1 MTAGMD
7 YVNPW
12 TLGSA
17 RPRAMGQLPGRVTR
31 LPPLPP
37 PPPGACLTLNNT
49 ALLCSA
55 CLPWRRKVA
64 VLGAAGGIGQPLSL
78 LLKMNRMIT
87 ELSLYDI
94 ANVAGVAAD
103 LSHCNTNTKVGRVGL
118 LGLVGLLGSVK
129 VKAGGQCA
137 AGQMM
142 QEHACSHCVHSKLS
156 QPAAHPPASLLTHP
170 LHQTNK
176 QIPCSLTP
184 APLRSRP
191 TPAPTSWRPP

>member
-1 MTAGMD
+1 
-7 YVNPW
+7 
-12 TLGSA
+12 
-17 RPRAMGQLPGRVTR
+17 MGQLPGRVTC

-156 QPAAHPPASLLTHP
+156 QPAAHPPALQLAGAVGEARAACGRVARHLLEPH
-170 LHQTNK
+170 LRQVGRQQKGGICNCK
-176 QIPCSLTP
+176 LVLPCIAAQRP
-184 APLRSRP
+184 AE
-191 TPAPTSWRPP
+191 